1 MSKFEEKIKNLE
13 LIISELESGNID
25 VEDSIKKY
33 TEAMKLVKEC
43 DATLKNIEEQITK
56 VVLENNETENFTEN

>member
-13 LIISELESGNID
+13 KIINELESGNID

-43 DATLKNIEEQITK
+43 DSTLKNIEEQITK
-56 VVLENNETENFTEN
+56 VVLENNETENFIEN